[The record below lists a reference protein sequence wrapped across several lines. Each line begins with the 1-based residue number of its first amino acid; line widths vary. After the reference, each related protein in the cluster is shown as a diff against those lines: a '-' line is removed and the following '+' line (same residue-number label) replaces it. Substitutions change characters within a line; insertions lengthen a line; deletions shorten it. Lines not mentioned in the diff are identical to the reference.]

1 MTRNTRFFAAGA
13 AALLALTL
21 AGCSSSATDS
31 VDMPAISG
39 GSSGADVA
47 IDPGMDNQ
55 STKDSSVGSSIG
67 SSLGS
72 SAGGSDTSS
81 YGIGGA
87 STITST
93 WLSLTTT
100 NPVGTANEAAVIA
113 DAAGGYVENR
123 SESTGGGV
131 VVPLSG
137 VEGDV
142 TLGGTGPTEYVSLTL
157 RVPTVKAD
165 AVISDLKE
173 LGRVSSFNQSQYD
186 VGQQQADLAAR
197 ITSLTDSLASLRGL
211 QASATNV
218 SDLLAAEAA
227 ISARQSELDSL
238 IAQRDYF
245 DSQIEMTSISVDV
258 TSTSVGSASDLT
270 FLDGIVNGWNSIG
283 TALSLVGVAIGFL
296 LPWLGVLIVLAGI
309 AAAIAIP
316 VVRRTRAQAASA
328 PASAEPAAAQTSA
341 AKPAPSPRRPQ
352 PKK

>member
-1 MTRNTRFFAAGA
+1 MTRNTRFFVAGA

-21 AGCSSSATDS
+21 AGCSSSATETA
-31 VDMPAISG
+31 DMPAISG

-47 IDPGMDNQ
+47 IDPGMGNQ
-55 STKDSSVGSSIG
+55 TTKESDFGSSAG
-67 SSLGS
+67 L

-100 NPVGTANEAAVIA
+100 DPVGTANEVAVIA

-123 SESTGGGV
+123 SESRGGGV

-157 RVPTVKAD
+157 RVPTEKAD

-328 PASAEPAAAQTSA
+328 PAP
-341 AKPAPSPRRPQ
+341 AKPSPSPRKPE

>member
-21 AGCSSSATDS
+21 AGCSTSATDS

-47 IDPGMDNQ
+47 IDPGMGNQ
-55 STKDSSVGSSIG
+55 TTKESSVESSIG
-67 SSLGS
+67 SSAGS
-72 SAGGSDTSS
+72 SAMPS

-100 NPVGTANEAAVIA
+100 NPVGTADEAAVIA

-142 TLGGTGPTEYVSLTL
+142 TLGGTGPTDYVSLTL
-157 RVPTVKAD
+157 RVPTEKAD
-165 AVISDLKE
+165 AVIGDLKE

-211 QASATNV
+211 QASAANV

-245 DSQIEMTSISVDV
+245 DSQIEVTSISVDV

-328 PASAEPAAAQTSA
+328 PAPAKPSA
-341 AKPAPSPRRPQ
+341 AKPASSPRKPQ

>member
-1 MTRNTRFFAAGA
+1 MTRKTRFLTAGA

-21 AGCSSSATDS
+21 AGCSHMGTDTGAGTSSSVDSSAPEIAVDPSMGNES
-31 VDMPAISG
+31 V
-39 GSSGADVA
+39 
-47 IDPGMDNQ
+47 
-55 STKDSSVGSSIG
+55 K
-67 SSLGS
+67 SSLDGS
-72 SAGGSDTSS
+72 SALSSD
-81 YGIGGA
+81 GIGGA
-87 STITST
+87 STITTT
-93 WLSLTTT
+93 WLSLTA
-100 NPVGTANEAAVIA
+100 NDPAGTADQAAAIA

-137 VEGDV
+137 VKGDAI
-142 TLGGTGPTEYVSLTL
+142 LGGTGPAEYVSLTL
-157 RVPTVKAD
+157 RVPTEKAT
-165 AVISDLKE
+165 AVIGDLKE
-173 LGRVSSFNQSQYD
+173 LGRVSSYNQSQYD
-186 VGQQQADLAAR
+186 VGLQQADLAAR
-197 ITSLTDSLASLRGL
+197 IASLTESLASLRGL
-211 QASATNV
+211 QSSAANV

-258 TSTSVGSASDLT
+258 TSTSVGEASNLT

-283 TALSLVGVAIGFL
+283 TALSLAGVAIGFV

-316 VVRRTRAQAASA
+316 LVRRARAQAA
-328 PASAEPAAAQTSA
+328 AQA
-341 AKPAPSPRRPQ
+341 KPVEAKRVARKPAPRARKPQ

>member
-21 AGCSSSATDS
+21 AGCSTSATDP

-39 GSSGADVA
+39 GSAGADVA
-47 IDPGMDNQ
+47 IDPGMGNQ
-55 STKDSSVGSSIG
+55 STKESDF
-67 SSLGS
+67 GS
-72 SAGGSDTSS
+72 SAESISMSSD
-81 YGIGGA
+81 GIGGA
-87 STITST
+87 STITTT

-100 NPVGTANEAAVIA
+100 DPVGTADQAAVIA

-142 TLGGTGPTEYVSLTL
+142 TLGGTSPTDYVSLTL
-157 RVPTVKAD
+157 RVPTEKAN
-165 AVISDLKE
+165 AVISGLKE

-211 QASATNV
+211 QASAANV

-238 IAQRDYF
+238 IAQRDYL
-245 DSQIEMTSISVDV
+245 DSQIDMTSISVDV
-258 TSTSVGSASDLT
+258 TSTSVGSASNLT

-316 VVRRTRAQAASA
+316 VVRRTRAQAASTPA
-328 PASAEPAAAQTSA
+328 PAKPAAAQTST
-341 AKPAPSPRRPQ
+341 AKPASSPRKPQ

>member
-1 MTRNTRFFAAGA
+1 M
-13 AALLALTL
+13 
-21 AGCSSSATDS
+21 
-31 VDMPAISG
+31 
-39 GSSGADVA
+39 
-47 IDPGMDNQ
+47 
-55 STKDSSVGSSIG
+55 
-67 SSLGS
+67 
-72 SAGGSDTSS
+72 SS

-100 NPVGTANEAAVIA
+100 DPVGTANEVAVIA

-123 SESTGGGV
+123 SESRGGGV

-157 RVPTVKAD
+157 RVPTEKAD

-328 PASAEPAAAQTSA
+328 PAP
-341 AKPAPSPRRPQ
+341 AKPSPSPRKPE

>member
-1 MTRNTRFFAAGA
+1 MTRKTRFLTAGA

-21 AGCSSSATDS
+21 AGCSHMGTDTGAGTSSSVDSSAPDI
-31 VDMPAISG
+31 AE
-39 GSSGADVA
+39 
-47 IDPGMDNQ
+47 DPGMGNE
-55 STKDSSVGSSIG
+55 SVKN
-67 SSLGS
+67 SLDGS
-72 SAGGSDTSS
+72 SALSSALSSD
-81 YGIGGA
+81 GIGGA
-87 STITST
+87 STITTT
-93 WLSLTTT
+93 WLSLTA
-100 NPVGTANEAAVIA
+100 NDPAGTADQAAAIA

-137 VEGDV
+137 VKGDAI
-142 TLGGTGPTEYVSLTL
+142 LGGTGPADYVSLTL
-157 RVPTVKAD
+157 RVPTDKAD
-165 AVISDLKE
+165 GVIGDLKE
-173 LGRVSSFNQSQYD
+173 LGRVSSYNQSQYD
-186 VGQQQADLAAR
+186 VGLQQADLAAR
-197 ITSLTDSLASLRGL
+197 ITSLTESLASLRGL
-211 QASATNV
+211 QSSAANV

-258 TSTSVGSASDLT
+258 TSTSVGEASNLT

-283 TALSLVGVAIGFL
+283 TALSLAGVAIGFV

-316 VVRRTRAQAASA
+316 LVRRARAQAAA
-328 PASAEPAAAQTSA
+328 QAKPVAAKRVAR
-341 AKPAPSPRRPQ
+341 KPAPRARKPQ

>member
-1 MTRNTRFFAAGA
+1 MTRNTRFFVAGA

-21 AGCSSSATDS
+21 AGCSYSATDS

-39 GSSGADVA
+39 DSSGADVTV
-47 IDPGMDNQ
+47 DPGMGDQ
-55 STKDSSVGSSIG
+55 STKESGF
-67 SSLGS
+67 GS
-72 SAGGSDTSS
+72 SAGSSAMSSD
-81 YGIGGA
+81 GIGGA
-87 STITST
+87 STITTT

-100 NPVGTANEAAVIA
+100 NPVGAADQAAAIA
-113 DAAGGYVENR
+113 EAAGGYVENR
-123 SESTGGGV
+123 SESTGDGI

-142 TLGGTGPTEYVSLTL
+142 TLGGTGPTDYVSLTL
-157 RVPTVKAD
+157 RVPTEKAD
-165 AVISDLKE
+165 TVIGDLKE

-197 ITSLTDSLASLRGL
+197 ITSLTESLASLRGL

-227 ISARQSELDSL
+227 ISARASELDSL
-238 IAQRDYF
+238 ISQRDYF

-258 TSTSVGSASDLT
+258 TSTSIGSADNLT

-283 TALSLVGVAIGFL
+283 TALSLVGVAIGFV
-296 LPWLGVLIVLAGI
+296 LPWLGVLVVLAGI
-309 AAAIAIP
+309 AVAIAIP
-316 VVRRTRAQAASA
+316 LTRRERARAAASA
-328 PASAEPAAAQTSA
+328 AAQPAAA
-341 AKPAPSPRRPQ
+341 KPVATKPVARTRRPQ

>member
-1 MTRNTRFFAAGA
+1 MTRNTRFFVAGA

-21 AGCSSSATDS
+21 AGCSTSATDS
-31 VDMPAISG
+31 LGMPSDSI

-47 IDPGMDNQ
+47 VDPGLANERV
-55 STKDSSVGSSIG
+55 KDSSAGSIAE
-67 SSLGS
+67 SSVLS
-72 SAGGSDTSS
+72 SD
-81 YGIGGA
+81 GIGGA
-87 STITST
+87 STITTT
-93 WLSLTTT
+93 WLSLTATD
-100 NPVGTANEAAVIA
+100 PVDTANQAAVIA
-113 DAAGGYVENR
+113 DAAGGYVETR

-131 VVPLSG
+131 LVPLSG
-137 VEGDV
+137 VEGDA
-142 TLGGTGPTEYVSLTL
+142 TLGGTGPTDYVSLSL
-157 RVPTVKAD
+157 RVPTDNAD

-173 LGRVSSFNQSQYD
+173 LGRVSSYNQSQYD

-211 QASATNV
+211 QASAKNV

-227 ISARQSELDSL
+227 ISARASELDSL
-238 IAQRDYF
+238 ISQRDYL

-258 TSTSVGSASDLT
+258 TSTSVGEAGNLT

-316 VVRRTRAQAASA
+316 LVRRTRAQAA
-328 PASAEPAAAQTSA
+328 ASAKPAAAKSA
-341 AKPAPSPRRPQ
+341 PRARKPQ

>member
-1 MTRNTRFFAAGA
+1 
-13 AALLALTL
+13 
-21 AGCSSSATDS
+21 
-31 VDMPAISG
+31 MP
-39 GSSGADVA
+39 
-47 IDPGMDNQ
+47 
-55 STKDSSVGSSIG
+55 
-67 SSLGS
+67 
-72 SAGGSDTSS
+72 S

-100 NPVGTANEAAVIA
+100 DPVGTADQAAVIA

-123 SESTGGGV
+123 SESSGGGV

-142 TLGGTGPTEYVSLTL
+142 TLGGTGPTDYVSLTL
-157 RVPTVKAD
+157 RVPTEKAD

-197 ITSLTDSLASLRGL
+197 ISSLTESLASLRGL
-211 QASATNV
+211 QASAANV

-238 IAQRDYF
+238 IAQRDYL

-283 TALSLVGVAIGFL
+283 TALSLLGVAIGFL
-296 LPWLGVLIVLAGI
+296 LPWLGVLIVLAGS

-316 VVRRTRAQAASA
+316 RARRKQASTAA
-328 PASAEPAAAQTSA
+328 TTAGAKPAA
-341 AKPAPSPRRPQ
+341 AKPAPRGRRPQ

>member
-39 GSSGADVA
+39 GSAGADVA
-47 IDPGMDNQ
+47 IDPGMGNQ
-55 STKDSSVGSSIG
+55 TTKESSVGSSIE

-100 NPVGTANEAAVIA
+100 DPVGTADEAAVIA

-142 TLGGTGPTEYVSLTL
+142 TLGGTGPTDYVSLTL
-157 RVPTVKAD
+157 RVPTEKAD
-165 AVISDLKE
+165 AVIGDLKE

-211 QASATNV
+211 QASAANV

-238 IAQRDYF
+238 ISQRDYF
-245 DSQIEMTSISVDV
+245 DSQIEMTSISIDV

-328 PASAEPAAAQTSA
+328 PAP
-341 AKPAPSPRRPQ
+341 AKPAPSPRKPQ

>member
-1 MTRNTRFFAAGA
+1 MTRNTRFFVAGA

-21 AGCSSSATDS
+21 AGCSSSATETA
-31 VDMPAISG
+31 DMPAISG

-47 IDPGMDNQ
+47 IDPGMGDV
-55 STKDSSVGSSIG
+55 SAKDSSVESGVVSSFM
-67 SSLGS
+67 SS
-72 SAGGSDTSS
+72 D
-81 YGIGGA
+81 GIGGA
-87 STITST
+87 STITTT

-100 NPVGTANEAAVIA
+100 NPVGTADEASVIA

-142 TLGGTGPTEYVSLTL
+142 TMGGTGPTDYVSLTL
-157 RVPTVKAD
+157 RVPTDKAD

-173 LGRVSSFNQSQYD
+173 LGRVSSYNQSQYD
-186 VGQQQADLAAR
+186 VGLQQADLAAR
-197 ITSLTDSLASLRGL
+197 IASLTESLASLRGL
-211 QASATNV
+211 QSSAANV

-258 TSTSVGSASDLT
+258 TSTSVGEASNLT

-283 TALSLVGVAIGFL
+283 TALSLAGVAIGFV

-316 VVRRTRAQAASA
+316 LVRRARAQAA
-328 PASAEPAAAQTSA
+328 AQA
-341 AKPAPSPRRPQ
+341 KPVEAKRVARKPAPRARKPQ

>member
-1 MTRNTRFFAAGA
+1 MTRKTRFLTAGA

-21 AGCSSSATDS
+21 AGCSHMGTDTGAGTSSS
-31 VDMPAISG
+31 VDSYYAPDIAE
-39 GSSGADVA
+39 
-47 IDPGMDNQ
+47 DPGMGNE
-55 STKDSSVGSSIG
+55 SVKN
-67 SSLGS
+67 SLDGS
-72 SAGGSDTSS
+72 SALSSD
-81 YGIGGA
+81 GIGGA
-87 STITST
+87 STITTT
-93 WLSLTTT
+93 WLSLTA
-100 NPVGTANEAAVIA
+100 NDPAGTADQAAAIA

-142 TLGGTGPTEYVSLTL
+142 TLGGTGPTDYVSLTL
-157 RVPTVKAD
+157 RVPTEKAD
-165 AVISDLKE
+165 AVIGDLKE

-211 QASATNV
+211 QASAANV

-283 TALSLVGVAIGFL
+283 TALSLAGVAIGFV

-316 VVRRTRAQAASA
+316 LVRRARAQAA
-328 PASAEPAAAQTSA
+328 AQA
-341 AKPAPSPRRPQ
+341 KPVEAKRVARKPAPRARKPQ

>member
-1 MTRNTRFFAAGA
+1 MTRNTRFFVAGA

-21 AGCSSSATDS
+21 AGCSTSATDS

-47 IDPGMDNQ
+47 IDPGMGNQ
-55 STKDSSVGSSIG
+55 TTKESSVGSSVG
-67 SSLGS
+67 T
-72 SAGGSDTSS
+72 SAMPS

-100 NPVGTANEAAVIA
+100 NPVGTADEAAVIA

-142 TLGGTGPTEYVSLTL
+142 TLGGTGPTDYVSLTL
-157 RVPTVKAD
+157 RVPTEKAD
-165 AVISDLKE
+165 AVIGDLKE

-197 ITSLTDSLASLRGL
+197 ITSLTESLASLRGL
-211 QASATNV
+211 QASAANV

-245 DSQIEMTSISVDV
+245 DSQIDMTSISVDV

-296 LPWLGVLIVLAGI
+296 LPWLGVFIVLAGI

-316 VVRRTRAQAASA
+316 VVRRTRAR
-328 PASAEPAAAQTSA
+328 AAAQA
-341 AKPAPSPRRPQ
+341 KPVEAKPVEAKRVARKPAPRARKPQ